1 MAASDKF
8 LLLDPK
14 NCLPSQHITVLLGRV
29 CENPNRPVAD
39 YFPQDPTPFYRSS
52 AAPFDVVS
60 RSTSLVFG
68 NSITSVARIHLD
80 ELLSLERQKS
90 MSETANWTTQSASG
104 QVARRGRQP
113 VHGHGVRD
121 PRQRVVQDRRLG
133 GVGTRVQGGHQQ
145 GARQGYPLSRG
156 RAGGTA
162 GPRGRVAQAERQV
175 GGMERD
181 VCRGEHRRRPVPAA
195 GAQGEDPVE
204 AAGGE
209 ITFRWDLDIPGVG
222 DRMFGAND
230 DEYDIQEVEEWDACM
245 AGGLA
250 DDEMRDIV
258 LSPGADAAEPQDG
271 NIVVSLGLP

>member
-1 MAASDKF
+1 MAASDQF

-52 AAPFDVVS
+52 AAPFEVVS

-90 MSETANWTTQSASG
+90 MSETANWTSEFARVFTLPQEREVLRNLLGDPQLKARADKWLDGGGSLYMVTGFVTLVSASCKIG
-104 QVARRGRQP
+104 DWEASDLGFKA
-113 VHGHGVRD
+113 D
-121 PRQRVVQDRRLG
+121 ISKALDKAILALG
-133 GVGTRVQGGHQQ
+133 GVPVALPDLAAELRKQSGKSAEWSAT
-145 GARQGYPLSRG
+145 Y
-156 RAGGTA
+156 AGENI
-162 GPRGRVAQAERQV
+162 VAVRY
-175 GGMERD
+175 RKL
-181 VCRGEHRRRPVPAA
+181 RR
-195 GAQGEDPVE
+195 
-204 AAGGE
+204 GE

-230 DEYDIQEVEEWDACM
+230 DGKCQRCRR
-245 AGGLA
+245 G
-250 DDEMRDIV
+250 
-258 LSPGADAAEPQDG
+258 
-271 NIVVSLGLP
+271 